1 MNGST
6 VKKPHLIQNGILIQC
21 NTENFV
27 PIVVPDLSTSSS
39 FHLSFSMTS
48 SKQEIHYPTSSSSSY
63 SSHTTTASSDSET
76 REREDQKRVDSHPLL
91 VKFKCWKDDKT
102 GETRC
107 LLSILVVP
115 SQARNW
121 NQVKRKPRWNGE
133 TRCLLPNQRRSDLK
147 SWSGCKNSEKYLV
160 DDKIPAHGDSHSSVS
175 HEKSLGPVK
184 EPKLQGAHAEDA
196 MAEP

>member
-27 PIVVPDLSTSSS
+27 PIVVPDLSSSS
-39 FHLSFSMTS
+39 SASSSTSRTLSR
-48 SKQEIHYPTSSSSSY
+48 QEIHYLTSSSSSY

-76 REREDQKRVDSHPLL
+76 RVT
-91 VKFKCWKDDKT
+91 CWKDDKT
-102 GETRC
+102 GTPMVCCQSWLRCQAKQETETKWKGNPDETGKR
-107 LLSILVVP
+107 VVCCWTSAVQIWNP
-115 SQARNW
+115 GVAARI
-121 NQVKRKPRWNGE
+121 QK
-133 TRCLLPNQRRSDLK
+133 
-147 SWSGCKNSEKYLV
+147 KYLV

-184 EPKLQGAHAEDA
+184 EPKIQGPHAEDA